1 MLPDTRVGWYAG
13 LDEGTAGFRAGAEGV
28 AEVLEDEYF
37 APEAS
42 PTF

>member
-1 MLPDTRVGWYAG
+1 MAPDTRVGWYAG
-13 LDEGTAGFRAGAEGV
+13 FDEGTAGFAAGAGEV
-28 AEVLEDEYF
+28 AEVPEDEYF